1 MDRCFNEA
9 DTCAP
14 GQEKFRNLPAIWN
27 DYAAGYRSL
36 PNTYIVRYEDLVV
49 HPRESVAAIA
59 AYLSDPLVE
68 DLDVGLAKAKQMSS
82 GSLDEIRQKVVE
94 RLYLKQ
100 YGKKELVEVCEL
112 LDRELMKHFR
122 YTDCESVLDGR

>member
-1 MDRCFNEA
+1 MSGDA
-9 DTCAP
+9 
-14 GQEKFRNLPAIWN
+14 Q
-27 DYAAGYRSL
+27 
-36 PNTYIVRYEDLVV
+36 
-49 HPRESVAAIA
+49 
-59 AYLSDPLVE
+59 
-68 DLDVGLAKAKQMSS
+68 VGLAKAKQMSS

-94 RLYLKQ
+94 RLSILLGCIHRLLFQHASRLRRVGFVDDPRFSPRSIFVEKTLHLVRYLKQ